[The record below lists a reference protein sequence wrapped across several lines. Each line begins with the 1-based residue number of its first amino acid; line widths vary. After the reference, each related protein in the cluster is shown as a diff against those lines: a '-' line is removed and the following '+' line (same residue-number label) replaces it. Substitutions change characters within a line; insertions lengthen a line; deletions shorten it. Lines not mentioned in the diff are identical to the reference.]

1 VAAVPECEPL
11 AIQGDTF
18 DCLQSVD
25 ASILLNA
32 FNIAVANSSQQ
43 FTWIPVLDG
52 RLLPDLSSRLQQV
65 NYFARLPVIAGT
77 DLDEGENDSGCN

>member
-11 AIQGDTF
+11 AIQGDPF

-32 FNIAVANSSQQ
+32 SNIAVANSSQQ

-52 RLLPDLSSRLQQV
+52 RLLPDLPSRLQR
-65 NYFARLPVIAGT
+65 FARLPVIAGT
-77 DLDEGENDSGCN
+77 DLDEGENGSGCSQL